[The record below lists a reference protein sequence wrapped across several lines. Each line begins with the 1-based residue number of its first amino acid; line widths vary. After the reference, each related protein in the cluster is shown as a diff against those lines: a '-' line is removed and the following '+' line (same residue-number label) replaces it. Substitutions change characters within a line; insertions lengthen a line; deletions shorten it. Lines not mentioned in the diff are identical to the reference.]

1 MIGWAVI
8 GWAAG
13 RRQLAGVWKTAISCP
28 LIVVNCIMAQDDSIS
43 TRGSLVQRLKD
54 PEDQSSWDEFYEMY
68 RGLIFSVARRAGLSE
83 SEAGDVV
90 QDTMVYVAR
99 KMPGFT
105 YDPARDSFRGWLL
118 TATRWRI
125 RDRLARNARQPGQL
139 PHASTGQ
146 EETRTA
152 TIDRV
157 PDPAESE
164 LSGIWEE
171 EWEAQLLQTALA
183 RIKRQV
189 QPEHYQIYHL
199 LVVEGQRAG
208 EVARGLEVSLPKV
221 YLAKH
226 RVGALL
232 KKEVQA
238 LRQTLL

>member
-1 MIGWAVI
+1 
-8 GWAAG
+8 
-13 RRQLAGVWKTAISCP
+13 
-28 LIVVNCIMAQDDSIS
+28 MAQDDSIS

-54 PEDQSSWDEFYEMY
+54 PDDQSSWDEFYEIY

-83 SEAGDVV
+83 SEASDVV

-105 YDPARDSFRGWLL
+105 YDPAKDSFKGWLL
-118 TATRWRI
+118 TVTRWRI
-125 RDRLARNARQPGQL
+125 HDRLAGNARQPGQL
-139 PHASTGQ
+139 PHASGAGQ
-146 EETRTA
+146 EEIRTA

-164 LSGIWEE
+164 LTGIWEE
-171 EWEAQLLQTALA
+171 EWEAQLLRTALA
-183 RIKRQV
+183 HIRRQV

-199 LVVEGQRAG
+199 LVVLGQPAA
-208 EVARGLEVSLPKV
+208 EVARGLEVSLPQV

-226 RVGALL
+226 RVGTLL
-232 KKEVQA
+232 KKEIKA